1 MTNALRH
8 HWPEYLIEAACLGL
22 FMISAFTFGALLE
35 HPASPLRQ
43 AVLDPLLRRFL
54 MGLAMGATAVGI
66 IYSPWG
72 KQSGAHINPSVTLT
86 FFRLGKVKS
95 WDALYY
101 VVFQFAGGLLG
112 ALVASFALAAWA
124 SHPSVNYVVTA
135 PGHAGV
141 FIAFIAEIVITFIL
155 MTVILHVSNAPKLVG
170 QQVQAGRLALQTG
183 RPNDAVAFLT
193 QAAEQDPDYKTPYL
207 VREGVLT
214 YLGRAYYETGRNAEA
229 RSTLEKALAKDKDD
243 PLAHLYLGL
252 TLARNGKRERG
263 HQEINSGLKGILETL
278 EYIATNNLYGHYWDP
293 AMQIRS
299 DIRMTLAGKNSPEE
313 LTVSAQRIGALF
325 DEEIDKARSDESRS
339 RRGGDGGGGGN

>member
-155 MTVILHVSNAPKLVG
+155 MTVILHVSNAPKLHKLTGLLVATYITFEAPISG
-170 QQVQAGRLALQTG
+170 MSMNPARTLAS
-183 RPNDAVAFLT
+183 AVPAHHWTALWIYFTAPLLGMLS
-193 QAAEQDPDYKTPYL
+193 AAEFY
-207 VREGVLT
+207 VH
-214 YLGRAYYETGRNAEA
+214 AACA
-229 RSTLEKALAKDKDD
+229 RSVACAKLHHENNK
-243 PLAHLYLGL
+243 
-252 TLARNGKRERG
+252 RCIFCGK
-263 HQEINSGLKGILETL
+263 
-278 EYIATNNLYGHYWDP
+278 P
-293 AMQIRS
+293 A
-299 DIRMTLAGKNSPEE
+299 K
-313 LTVSAQRIGALF
+313 
-325 DEEIDKARSDESRS
+325 
-339 RRGGDGGGGGN
+339 